1 MIKAASVAW
10 PFSVTKTILFIAF
23 DLSMFAL
30 AGLAIIYW

>member
-1 MIKAASVAW
+1 MIKAVSVAW
-10 PFSVTKTILFIAF
+10 PFSIGKTILFIAF